1 VNVGLSR
8 LVIERAKW
16 GDQREDA
23 DVTFYLISF
32 PSAAMDLD
40 ESEFAAADRDSHA
53 VIAEMKV
60 AGVYRFGG
68 GIDEEVAAVQVA
80 ADGTVTQQTYPQSRE
95 LNGGMAIID
104 VETRE
109 EALEWARRT
118 TVGCH
123 TVQELRQFMDDPT
136 I

>member
-1 VNVGLSR
+1 M
-8 LVIERAKW
+8 
-16 GDQREDA
+16 
-23 DVTFYLISF
+23 TFYLISF
-32 PSAAMDLD
+32 PSAAMQLD
-40 ESEFAAADRDSHA
+40 ESEFAAADIDAHA
-53 VIAEMKV
+53 VVAEMKA

-104 VETRE
+104 VDTRE
-109 EALEWARRT
+109 EALEWARKT

-123 TVQELRQFMDDPT
+123 TVQELRQFMEDPT